1 MAMNPC
7 SFVALACM
15 SLLSLGAVR
24 VQDPVRVDVTPPNP
38 EHFIVGAALEIYASD
53 GQTCKRF

>member
-1 MAMNPC
+1 MNPC